1 MKTLLSIDIGNSDIV
16 VGLWRDDKIE
26 HIWRTPSSKEKNPD
40 AFQMIFRQWLLESDI
55 KISEITSISLSSVV
69 PILTDKVS
77 SSMEALFG
85 ISPLIIGP
93 EVYNK
98 IPISTERPTEI
109 GSDLMCNA
117 LSAYIRSGR
126 QACVVV
132 DFGTALTFTSVNND
146 GSVAGVAIAPG
157 LKTAIKALTQNT
169 AKLPEV
175 PLEMPKSVLGKNTVH
190 AIQAGILGG
199 YTGLVEKMISL
210 IKQEL
215 DTSIHVY
222 ATGGLSSILTPLNDS
237 FDIVDVNL
245 TLDGLRLMHY
255 FYEK

>member
-1 MKTLLSIDIGNSDIV
+1 MKTLLSIDIGNSDMV

-26 HIWRTPSSKEKNPD
+26 FIWRTPSSKEKNAE
-40 AFQMIFRQWLLESDI
+40 AFQMIFREWLLESDI
-55 KISEITSISLSSVV
+55 KISEVDSISLSSVV
-69 PILTDKVS
+69 PELSDTVS
-77 SSMEALFG
+77 KAVKGLFE
-85 ISPLIIGP
+85 INPLIIGP
-93 EVYNK
+93 DVYHK

-117 LSAYIRSGR
+117 LAAYIRAGR
-126 QACVVV
+126 KACIVV

-157 LKTAIKALTQNT
+157 LKTAIRALTQNT

-175 PLEMPKSVLGKNTVH
+175 PLEMPTSVLGKNTVH
-190 AIQAGILGG
+190 AIQAGILSG
-199 YTGLVEKMISL
+199 YTGLVEKMVQL
-210 IKQEL
+210 IKEEL
-215 DTSIHVY
+215 KTPMNVY
-222 ATGGLSSILTPLNDS
+222 ATGGLSSILSPLKDS

-245 TLDGLRLMHY
+245 TLDGLRLMNH